1 MAWVQ
6 KEVCENT
13 PSFNLCCMN
22 LKRSNSSAPQKQGWH
37 PTWVVL
43 LSSLWLTSAG
53 NIALWSQIHQL
64 PEVTGLRGF
73 AFAIGFGTII
83 TAAISAIL
91 SFLNWRWLLKPAI
104 AVFFLS
110 AASGA
115 YFMMSY
121 GIVIDSTMITNV
133 VQTDTK
139 EALDLMN
146 WRMLIS
152 LALLGVLPCWALWKI
167 PVKPLRLGPQIIG
180 NVLTLAISLMV
191 IVGALL
197 AIFQDFSS
205 IMRNHTQL
213 RYLINPLNSYY
224 AIGMV
229 AVKPFQRDQKTLLP
243 LGRDAQL
250 NPSKSKDKPT
260 LLLLVLGETARMG
273 NFGINGYD
281 RPTTPE
287 LSKENVIS
295 LKGVMSCGTSTATSV
310 PCMFSHLGKEDYE
323 SRKHNYESLID
334 VLHHAG
340 LAVLWIDNQSGCKG
354 VCERVPQALTK
365 SLKHPTLCKNG
376 ECFDEI
382 MLHEIDQR
390 IQALPAER
398 RAKGVV
404 VVMHQMGSH
413 GPAYYKRVP
422 DQFRK
427 FVPECRSNALQDCS
441 REQVVNSFDNTI
453 LYTDHFLGQ
462 AIQWLKKSEATS
474 APAMLY
480 VSDHGES
487 LGENN
492 LYLHGLPYRVAP
504 DVQKRVPWITWLSS
518 SFEKQSGL
526 MPTCLKNKSQAPL
539 THDNYFHSVLGL
551 MNISTQ
557 AYQAKLDVHADC
569 RSAS

>member
-1 MAWVQ
+1 MTS
-6 KEVCENT
+6 KH
-13 PSFNLCCMN
+13 
-22 LKRSNSSAPQKQGWH
+22 APTSETHVPAWH
-37 PTWVVL
+37 PVWVAL
-43 LSSLWLTSAG
+43 LGSLWLASVG
-53 NIALWSQIHQL
+53 NYALWQQVHQL
-64 PEVTGLRGF
+64 PEVTGLRGL
-73 AFAIGFGTII
+73 AFALGFGVII
-83 TAAISAIL
+83 TSALTAVL
-91 SFLNWRWLLKPAI
+91 SILNWRGWLKPVLT
-104 AVFFLS
+104 VFFLS

-115 YFMMSY
+115 YFMVSY

-139 EALDLMN
+139 EALDLLN

-152 LALLGVLPCWALWKI
+152 LLVLGILPCWVLWKT
-167 PVKPLRLGPQIIG
+167 PLQVLRLRQQIWS
-180 NVLTLAISLMV
+180 NTLTAVVSVVV
-191 IVGALL
+191 IVAALL

-213 RYLINPLNSYY
+213 RYLVNPLNSYY

-229 AVKPFQRDQKTLLP
+229 AAKPFQRDNKTLLP
-243 LGRDAQL
+243 IGKDAQMAT
-250 NPSKSKDKPT
+250 PKPNEKPP

-273 NFGINGYD
+273 NFGVNGYE
-281 RPTTPE
+281 RQTTPA
-287 LSKENVIS
+287 LAQENIIS

-310 PCMFSHLGKEDYE
+310 PCMFSHLGKEDFE
-323 SRKHNYESLID
+323 ARKNNYESLID

-365 SLKHPTLCKNG
+365 ELKHPTLCKDG

-382 MLHEIDQR
+382 MLHQLDER

-422 DQFRK
+422 DAFKK
-427 FVPECRSNALQDCS
+427 FQPECKSNALQECT

-462 AIQWLKKSEATS
+462 AIQWLKKSEATAAS
-474 APAMLY
+474 AMLY

-504 DVQKRVPWITWLSS
+504 DVQKRVPWITWWSPQ
-518 SFEKQSGL
+518 FEKQLGL
-526 MPTCLKNKSQAPL
+526 SRTCLQNKVQMPL

-551 MNISTQ
+551 VNVSTEV
-557 AYQAKLDVHADC
+557 YQAKLDVHADC
-569 RSAS
+569 RSRS

>member
-1 MAWVQ
+1 MTS
-6 KEVCENT
+6 KH
-13 PSFNLCCMN
+13 
-22 LKRSNSSAPQKQGWH
+22 APTSETHVPAWH
-37 PTWVVL
+37 PVWVAL
-43 LSSLWLTSAG
+43 LGSLWLASVG
-53 NIALWSQIHQL
+53 NYALWQQVHQL
-64 PEVTGLRGF
+64 PEVTGLRGL
-73 AFAIGFGTII
+73 AFALGFGVII
-83 TAAISAIL
+83 TSALTAVL
-91 SFLNWRWLLKPAI
+91 SFLNWRGWLKPVLS
-104 AVFFLS
+104 VFFLS

-115 YFMMSY
+115 YFMVSY

-139 EALDLMN
+139 EALDLLN

-152 LALLGVLPCWALWKI
+152 LLVLGILPCWVLWKT
-167 PVKPLRLGPQIIG
+167 PLQVLRLRQQIWS
-180 NVLTLAISLMV
+180 NTLTAVVSIVV
-191 IVGALL
+191 IVAALL

-213 RYLINPLNSYY
+213 RYLVNPLNSYY

-229 AVKPFQRDQKTLLP
+229 AAKPFQRDNKTLLAI
-243 LGRDAQL
+243 GRDAQMAT
-250 NPSKSKDKPT
+250 PKPNEKPP

-273 NFGINGYD
+273 NFGVNGYE
-281 RPTTPE
+281 RQTTPA
-287 LSKENVIS
+287 LAQENIIS

-310 PCMFSHLGKEDYE
+310 PCMFSHLGKEDFE
-323 SRKHNYESLID
+323 ARKNNYESLID

-365 SLKHPTLCKNG
+365 ELKHPTLCKDG

-382 MLHEIDQR
+382 MLHQLDER

-422 DQFRK
+422 DAFKK
-427 FVPECRSNALQDCS
+427 FQPECKSNALQECT

-462 AIQWLKKSEATS
+462 AIQWLKKSEATAAS
-474 APAMLY
+474 AMLY

-504 DVQKRVPWITWLSS
+504 DVQKRVPWITWWSPQ
-518 SFEKQSGL
+518 FEKQLGL
-526 MPTCLKNKSQAPL
+526 SRTCLQNKVQMPL

-551 MNISTQ
+551 VNVSTEV
-557 AYQAKLDVHADC
+557 YQAKLDVHADC
-569 RSAS
+569 RSRS

>member
-1 MAWVQ
+1 MTSKHVPTSQTHFTA
-6 KEVCENT
+6 
-13 PSFNLCCMN
+13 
-22 LKRSNSSAPQKQGWH
+22 WH
-37 PTWVVL
+37 PVGVVL
-43 LSSLWLTSAG
+43 LGSLWLASVG
-53 NIALWSQIHQL
+53 NYALWQQVHQL
-64 PEVTGLRGF
+64 PEVTGLRGL
-73 AFAIGFGTII
+73 AFALGFGVII
-83 TAAISAIL
+83 TSALTAVL
-91 SFLNWRWLLKPAI
+91 SFLNWRGWLKPVLT
-104 AVFFLS
+104 VFFLS

-115 YFMMSY
+115 YFMVSY

-139 EALDLMN
+139 EALDLLN

-152 LALLGVLPCWALWKI
+152 LLVLGILPCWVLWKT
-167 PVKPLRLGPQIIG
+167 PLQVLRLRQQIWS
-180 NVLTLAISLMV
+180 NTLTAVLSVVV
-191 IVGALL
+191 IVAALL

-213 RYLINPLNSYY
+213 RYLVNPLNSYY

-229 AVKPFQRDQKTLLP
+229 AAKPFQRNNKILLP
-243 LGRDAQL
+243 TGRDAQMAVP
-250 NPSKSKDKPT
+250 NSKDKPP

-273 NFGINGYD
+273 NFGINGYE
-281 RPTTPE
+281 RQTTPA
-287 LSKENVIS
+287 LAKENIIS

-310 PCMFSHLGKEDYE
+310 PCMFSHLGKEAFE
-323 SRKHNYESLID
+323 ARQNNYESLID

-365 SLKHPTLCKNG
+365 ELKHPTLCKDG

-382 MLHEIDQR
+382 MLHQLDER
-390 IQALPAER
+390 ILALPAER

-422 DQFRK
+422 DAFKK
-427 FVPECRSNALQDCS
+427 FQPECKSNALQECS

-462 AIQWLKKSEATS
+462 AIQWLKKSESTS

-504 DVQKRVPWITWLSS
+504 DVQKRVPWITWWSPQ
-518 SFEKQSGL
+518 FEKQMGL
-526 MPTCLKNKSQAPL
+526 SRTCLQNKVQKPL

-551 MNISTQ
+551 VNVSSEV
-557 AYQAKLDVHADC
+557 YQAKLDVHADC
-569 RSAS
+569 RSKS

>member
-1 MAWVQ
+1 MTS
-6 KEVCENT
+6 KH
-13 PSFNLCCMN
+13 
-22 LKRSNSSAPQKQGWH
+22 APTSETHVPAWH
-37 PTWVVL
+37 PVWVAL
-43 LSSLWLTSAG
+43 LGSLWLASVG
-53 NIALWSQIHQL
+53 NYALWQQVHQL
-64 PEVTGLRGF
+64 PEVTGLRGL
-73 AFAIGFGTII
+73 AFALGFGVII
-83 TAAISAIL
+83 TSALTAVL
-91 SFLNWRWLLKPAI
+91 SFLNWRGWLKPVLS
-104 AVFFLS
+104 VFFLS

-115 YFMMSY
+115 YFMVSY

-139 EALDLMN
+139 EALDLLN

-152 LALLGVLPCWALWKI
+152 LLVLGILPCWVLWKT
-167 PVKPLRLGPQIIG
+167 PLQVLRLRQQIWS
-180 NVLTLAISLMV
+180 NTLTAVVSVVV
-191 IVGALL
+191 IVAALL

-213 RYLINPLNSYY
+213 RYLVNPLNSYY

-229 AVKPFQRDQKTLLP
+229 AAKPFQRDNKTLLP
-243 LGRDAQL
+243 IGKDAQMAT
-250 NPSKSKDKPT
+250 PKPNEKPP

-273 NFGINGYD
+273 NFGVNGYE
-281 RPTTPE
+281 RQTTPA
-287 LSKENVIS
+287 LAKENIIS

-310 PCMFSHLGKEDYE
+310 PCMFSHLGKEDFE
-323 SRKHNYESLID
+323 ARKNNYESLID

-365 SLKHPTLCKNG
+365 ELKHPTLCKDG

-382 MLHEIDQR
+382 MLHQLDER

-422 DQFRK
+422 DAFKK
-427 FVPECRSNALQDCS
+427 FQPECKSNALQECT

-462 AIQWLKKSEATS
+462 AIQWLKKSEATAAS
-474 APAMLY
+474 AMLY

-504 DVQKRVPWITWLSS
+504 DVQKRVPWITWWSPQ
-518 SFEKQSGL
+518 FEKQLGL
-526 MPTCLKNKSQAPL
+526 SRTCLQNKVQMPL

-551 MNISTQ
+551 VNVSTEV
-557 AYQAKLDVHADC
+557 YQAKLDVHADC
-569 RSAS
+569 RSRS

>member
-1 MAWVQ
+1 MASVG
-6 KEVCENT
+6 
-13 PSFNLCCMN
+13 NL
-22 LKRSNSSAPQKQGWH
+22 
-37 PTWVVL
+37 
-43 LSSLWLTSAG
+43 
-53 NIALWSQIHQL
+53 ALWQQVHQL
-64 PEVTGLRGF
+64 PEVAGFRGL
-73 AFAIGFGTII
+73 AFAVGFGAII
-83 TAAISAIL
+83 AAAISLIL
-91 SFLNWRWLLKPAI
+91 SSLNWRGVLKPVLT
-104 AVFFLS
+104 VFFLS

-115 YFMMSY
+115 YFMVSY

-139 EALDLMN
+139 EAMDLLN

-152 LALLGVLPCWALWKI
+152 LVLLGILPSWAVWKT
-167 PVKPLRLGPQIIG
+167 PLKPLRFSQAVIS
-180 NVLTLAISLMV
+180 NTLTSVASLIV
-191 IVGALL
+191 IVAALL

-213 RYLINPLNSYY
+213 RYLVNPLNSYY

-229 AVKPFQRDQKTLLP
+229 AAKPFQRDNKTLLP
-243 LGRDAQL
+243 IGRDAQL
-250 NPSKSKDKPT
+250 AAQKANDKPP

-273 NFGINGYD
+273 NFGVNGYE
-281 RPTTPE
+281 RNTTPE
-287 LSKENVIS
+287 LAKENIIS

-310 PCMFSHLGKEDYE
+310 PCMFSHLGKEE
-323 SRKHNYESLID
+323 FEARQNNYESLID
-334 VLHHAG
+334 VLQHAG

-354 VCERVPQALTK
+354 VCERVPQAMTK
-365 SLKHPTLCKNG
+365 ELKHPTLCKDG

-382 MLHEIDQR
+382 MLHQLDER

-422 DQFRK
+422 DNFKK
-427 FVPECRSNALQDCS
+427 FQPECKSNALQECS

-504 DVQKRVPWITWLSS
+504 DFQKRVPWITWWSS

-526 MPTCLKNKSQAPL
+526 SRTCLKNKVQDPL

-551 MNISTQ
+551 MNVKTEV
-557 AYQAKLDVHADC
+557 YQAKLDVHADC
-569 RSAS
+569 RSKL

>member
-1 MAWVQ
+1 MTTKSHRTSGSQHNA
-6 KEVCENT
+6 
-13 PSFNLCCMN
+13 
-22 LKRSNSSAPQKQGWH
+22 WH
-37 PTWVVL
+37 PAWLAVV
-43 LSSLWLTSAG
+43 SSLWLASVG
-53 NIALWSQIHQL
+53 NIALWMQVHQL
-64 PEVTGLRGF
+64 PEVSGLRGF
-73 AFAIGFGTII
+73 AFAIGFGAII
-83 TAAISAIL
+83 TAALTLVL
-91 SFLNWRWLLKPAI
+91 SLFNWRWLLKPVLT
-104 AVFFLS
+104 VFFFS

-121 GIVIDSTMITNV
+121 GIVIDSSMITNV
-133 VQTDTK
+133 IQTDTK

-152 LALLGVLPCWALWKI
+152 FFLLGLLPSWLLWKT
-167 PVKPLRLGPQIIG
+167 PVKSLRWAQQTFSNILTGAASII
-180 NVLTLAISLMV
+180 V
-191 IVGALL
+191 IVAVLL
-197 AIFQDFSS
+197 AIFQDYAS

-213 RYLINPLNSYY
+213 RYLVNPLNSFY

-229 AVKPFQRDQKTLLP
+229 ATKPFQRNNQTLLP
-243 LGRDAQL
+243 IGRDAKVAALKQ
-250 NPSKSKDKPT
+250 SDKPP

-273 NFGINGYD
+273 NFGVNGYE

-287 LSKENVIS
+287 LAKENIIS

-310 PCMFSHLGKEDYE
+310 PCMFSHLGKEE
-323 SRKHNYESLID
+323 FEGRKNNYESLID
-334 VLHHAG
+334 VLNHAG
-340 LAVLWIDNQSGCKG
+340 FAVLWIDNQSGCKG

-365 SLKHPTLCKNG
+365 ELKHPTLCKNG

-382 MLHEIDQR
+382 MLHELDQR
-390 IQALPAER
+390 VQALPADR

-422 DQFRK
+422 DNFRR
-427 FVPECRSNALQDCS
+427 FQPECKSNALQECS

-453 LYTDHFLGQ
+453 LYTDYFLAQ

-474 APAMLY
+474 APALLY

-492 LYLHGLPYRVAP
+492 VYLHGLPYRVAP
-504 DVQKRVPWITWLSS
+504 DVQKRVPWITWLSPR
-518 SFEKQSGL
+518 FEKQSGL
-526 MPTCLKNKSQAPL
+526 INTCLKNKTDAAL

-551 MNISTQ
+551 MNVSSEV
-557 AYQAKLDVHADC
+557 YQEKLDVHASC
-569 RSAS
+569 RSKL

>member
-1 MAWVQ
+1 MTS
-6 KEVCENT
+6 KH
-13 PSFNLCCMN
+13 
-22 LKRSNSSAPQKQGWH
+22 APTSETHVPAWH
-37 PTWVVL
+37 PVWVAL
-43 LSSLWLTSAG
+43 LGSLWLASVG
-53 NIALWSQIHQL
+53 NYALWQQVHQL
-64 PEVTGLRGF
+64 PEVTGLRGL
-73 AFAIGFGTII
+73 AFALGFGVII
-83 TAAISAIL
+83 TSALTAVL
-91 SFLNWRWLLKPAI
+91 SFLNWRGWLKPVLS
-104 AVFFLS
+104 VFFLS

-115 YFMMSY
+115 YFMVSY

-139 EALDLMN
+139 EALDLLN

-152 LALLGVLPCWALWKI
+152 LLVLGILPCWVLWKT
-167 PVKPLRLGPQIIG
+167 PLQVLRLRQQIWS
-180 NVLTLAISLMV
+180 NTLTAVVSIVV
-191 IVGALL
+191 IVAALL

-213 RYLINPLNSYY
+213 RYLVNPLNSYY

-229 AVKPFQRDQKTLLP
+229 AAKPFQRDNKTLLP
-243 LGRDAQL
+243 IGKDAQMAT
-250 NPSKSKDKPT
+250 PKPNEKPP

-273 NFGINGYD
+273 NFGVNGYE
-281 RPTTPE
+281 RQTTPA
-287 LSKENVIS
+287 LAKENIIS

-310 PCMFSHLGKEDYE
+310 PCMFSHLGKEDFE
-323 SRKHNYESLID
+323 ARKNNYESLID
-334 VLHHAG
+334 VLYHAG

-365 SLKHPTLCKNG
+365 ELKHPTLCKDG

-382 MLHEIDQR
+382 MLHQLDER

-422 DQFRK
+422 DAFKK
-427 FVPECRSNALQDCS
+427 FQPECKSNALQECT

-462 AIQWLKKSEATS
+462 AIQWLKKSEATAAS
-474 APAMLY
+474 AMLY

-504 DVQKRVPWITWLSS
+504 DVQKRVPWITWWSPQ
-518 SFEKQSGL
+518 FEKQLGL
-526 MPTCLKNKSQAPL
+526 SRTCLQNKVQMPL

-551 MNISTQ
+551 VNVSTEV
-557 AYQAKLDVHADC
+557 YQAKLDVHADC
-569 RSAS
+569 RSRS

>member
-1 MAWVQ
+1 MTS
-6 KEVCENT
+6 KH
-13 PSFNLCCMN
+13 
-22 LKRSNSSAPQKQGWH
+22 APTSETHVPAWH
-37 PTWVVL
+37 PVWVAL
-43 LSSLWLTSAG
+43 LGSLWLASVG
-53 NIALWSQIHQL
+53 NYALWQQVHQL
-64 PEVTGLRGF
+64 PEVTGLRGL
-73 AFAIGFGTII
+73 AFALGFGVII
-83 TAAISAIL
+83 TSALTAVL
-91 SFLNWRWLLKPAI
+91 SILNWRGWLKPVLS
-104 AVFFLS
+104 VFFLS

-115 YFMMSY
+115 YFMVSY

-139 EALDLMN
+139 EALDLLN

-152 LALLGVLPCWALWKI
+152 LLVLGILPCWVLWKTRLQ
-167 PVKPLRLGPQIIG
+167 VLRLRQQIWS
-180 NVLTLAISLMV
+180 NTLTAVVSIVV
-191 IVGALL
+191 IVAALL

-213 RYLINPLNSYY
+213 RYLVNPLNSYY

-229 AVKPFQRDQKTLLP
+229 AAKPFQRDNKTLLP
-243 LGRDAQL
+243 IGKDAQMAT
-250 NPSKSKDKPT
+250 PKPNEKPP

-273 NFGINGYD
+273 NFGVNGYE
-281 RPTTPE
+281 RQTTPA
-287 LSKENVIS
+287 LAQENIIS

-310 PCMFSHLGKEDYE
+310 PCMFSHLGKEDFE
-323 SRKHNYESLID
+323 ARKNNYESLID

-365 SLKHPTLCKNG
+365 ELKHPTLCKDG

-382 MLHEIDQR
+382 MLHQLDER

-422 DQFRK
+422 DAFKK
-427 FVPECRSNALQDCS
+427 FQPECKSNALQECT

-462 AIQWLKKSEATS
+462 AIQWLKKSEATAAS
-474 APAMLY
+474 AMLY

-504 DVQKRVPWITWLSS
+504 DVQKRVPWITWWSPQ
-518 SFEKQSGL
+518 FEKQLGL
-526 MPTCLKNKSQAPL
+526 SRTCLQNKVQMPL

-551 MNISTQ
+551 VNVSTEV
-557 AYQAKLDVHADC
+557 YQAKLDVHADC
-569 RSAS
+569 RSRS

>member
-1 MAWVQ
+1 MTS
-6 KEVCENT
+6 KH
-13 PSFNLCCMN
+13 
-22 LKRSNSSAPQKQGWH
+22 APTSETHVPAWH
-37 PTWVVL
+37 PVWVAL
-43 LSSLWLTSAG
+43 LGSLWLASVG
-53 NIALWSQIHQL
+53 NYALWQQVHQL
-64 PEVTGLRGF
+64 PEVTGLRGL
-73 AFAIGFGTII
+73 AFALGFGVII
-83 TAAISAIL
+83 TSALTAVL
-91 SFLNWRWLLKPAI
+91 SFLNWRGWLKPVLT
-104 AVFFLS
+104 VFFLS

-115 YFMMSY
+115 YFMVSY

-139 EALDLMN
+139 EALDLLN

-152 LALLGVLPCWALWKI
+152 LLVLGILPCWVLWKTRLQ
-167 PVKPLRLGPQIIG
+167 VLRLRQQIWS
-180 NVLTLAISLMV
+180 NTLTAVVSIVV
-191 IVGALL
+191 IVAALL

-213 RYLINPLNSYY
+213 RYLVNPLNSYY

-229 AVKPFQRDQKTLLP
+229 AAKPFQRDNKTLLP
-243 LGRDAQL
+243 IGKDAQMAT
-250 NPSKSKDKPT
+250 PKPNEKPP

-273 NFGINGYD
+273 NFGVNGYE
-281 RPTTPE
+281 RQTTPA
-287 LSKENVIS
+287 LAQENIIS

-310 PCMFSHLGKEDYE
+310 PCMFSHLGKEDFE
-323 SRKHNYESLID
+323 ARKNNYESLID

-365 SLKHPTLCKNG
+365 ELKHPTLCKDG

-382 MLHEIDQR
+382 MLHQLDER

-422 DQFRK
+422 DAFKK
-427 FVPECRSNALQDCS
+427 FQPECKSNALQECT

-462 AIQWLKKSEATS
+462 AIQWLKKSEATAAS
-474 APAMLY
+474 AMLY

-504 DVQKRVPWITWLSS
+504 DVQKRVPWITWWSPQ
-518 SFEKQSGL
+518 FEKQLGL
-526 MPTCLKNKSQAPL
+526 SRTCLQNKVQMPL

-551 MNISTQ
+551 VNVSTEV
-557 AYQAKLDVHADC
+557 YQAKLDVHADC
-569 RSAS
+569 RSRS

>member
-1 MAWVQ
+1 
-6 KEVCENT
+6 
-13 PSFNLCCMN
+13 MN
-22 LKRSNSSAPQKQGWH
+22 LKRSNSSTSENSGWH
-37 PTWVVL
+37 PAWVVL
-43 LSSLWLTSAG
+43 LSSLWLASAG
-53 NIALWSQIHQL
+53 NIALWSQIQQL
-64 PEVTGLRGF
+64 PEVTGARGF
-73 AFAIGFGTII
+73 AFAIGFGAII

-91 SFLNWRWLLKPAI
+91 SFLNWRWVLKPAI

-139 EALDLMN
+139 EALDLMD
-146 WRMLIS
+146 WHMLIS
-152 LALLGVLPCWALWKI
+152 LVLMGILPSLILWKI
-167 PVKPLRLGPQIIG
+167 PVKPLRLGQQIIG
-180 NVLTLAISLMV
+180 NILTLAISLMV
-191 IVGALL
+191 IFGALL
-197 AIFQDFSS
+197 AIYQDFSS
-205 IMRNHTQL
+205 IMRNHTEL

-229 AVKPFQRDQKTLLP
+229 ASKPFQRDETTLLP
-243 LGRDAQL
+243 LGRDAQTTPL
-250 NPSKSKDKPT
+250 KASDKPT

-287 LSKENVIS
+287 LSKESIIS

-310 PCMFSHLGKEDYE
+310 PCMFSHMGKAEYE
-323 SRKHNYESLID
+323 SRKHNSESLID

-340 LAVLWIDNQSGCKG
+340 LAVLWVDNQSGCKG

-365 SLKHPTLCKNG
+365 SLLHPTLCQNG

-413 GPAYYKRVP
+413 GPAYYKRTP
-422 DQFRK
+422 DQFKK
-427 FVPECRSNALQDCS
+427 FLPECNSNALQECS

-462 AIQWLKKSEATS
+462 AIHWLKKSEATS

-504 DVQKRVPWITWLSS
+504 DVQKRVPWITWLSP

-526 MPTCLKNKSQAPL
+526 LPTCLKNKTQATL

-569 RSAS
+569 RRTS

>member
-1 MAWVQ
+1 M
-6 KEVCENT
+6 
-13 PSFNLCCMN
+13 
-22 LKRSNSSAPQKQGWH
+22 G
-37 PTWVVL
+37 
-43 LSSLWLTSAG
+43 SLWLATVG
-53 NIALWSQIHQL
+53 NYALWQQIHQL
-64 PEVTGLRGF
+64 PEVTGLRGL

-83 TAAISAIL
+83 TAAITAIL
-91 SFLNWRWLLKPAI
+91 SLLNWRGLLKPVLT
-104 AVFFLS
+104 VFFLS

-115 YFMMSY
+115 YFMVSY

-133 VQTDTK
+133 IQTDTK
-139 EALDLMN
+139 EALDLLN

-152 LALLGVLPCWALWKI
+152 LLFLGVVPCWILWRTPLKTLRFGRQVLSNTLTAAAAL
-167 PVKPLRLGPQIIG
+167 
-180 NVLTLAISLMV
+180 V
-191 IVGALL
+191 ILVAALL

-213 RYLINPLNSYY
+213 RYLINPLNSFY
-224 AIGMV
+224 AIARV
-229 AVKPFQRDQKTLLP
+229 AAKPFQQDNKTLLP
-243 LGRDAQL
+243 VGQDAKL
-250 NPSKSKDKPT
+250 PALKATDKPP

-273 NFGINGYD
+273 NFGINGYE
-281 RPTTPE
+281 RNTTPE
-287 LSKENVIS
+287 LAKENIIS

-310 PCMFSHLGKEDYE
+310 PCMFSHLGKEE
-323 SRKHNYESLID
+323 FEARKNNHESLID

-365 SLKHPTLCKNG
+365 ELQHPTLCKSG

-382 MLHEIDQR
+382 MLQQLDER

-422 DQFRK
+422 DNFKK
-427 FVPECRSNALQDCS
+427 FQPECTSNALQECS

-453 LYTDHFLGQ
+453 LYTDHFLAQ
-462 AIQWLKKSEATS
+462 AIQWLKKSEATHAS
-474 APAMLY
+474 AMLY

-504 DVQKRVPWITWLSS
+504 DVQKRVPWVTWWSAR
-518 SFEKQSGL
+518 FEKQSGFSR
-526 MPTCLKNKSQAPL
+526 TCLKNKAQDPL
-539 THDNYFHSVLGL
+539 THDNYFHSILG
-551 MNISTQ
+551 MVGVSTEVYK
-557 AYQAKLDVHADC
+557 APLDVHADC
-569 RSAS
+569 RSKL

>member
-1 MAWVQ
+1 MTSKSHRTSGSQ
-6 KEVCENT
+6 
-13 PSFNLCCMN
+13 
-22 LKRSNSSAPQKQGWH
+22 RSAWH
-37 PTWVVL
+37 PAWLAVVC
-43 LSSLWLTSAG
+43 SLWLASVG
-53 NIALWSQIHQL
+53 NIALWMQVHQL
-64 PEVTGLRGF
+64 PEVSGLRGF
-73 AFAIGFGTII
+73 AFAMGFGAII
-83 TAAISAIL
+83 TAALTLIL
-91 SFLNWRWLLKPAI
+91 SLFNWRWLLKPVLT
-104 AVFFLS
+104 VFFFS

-115 YFMMSY
+115 YFMVSY
-121 GIVIDSTMITNV
+121 GIVIDSSMITNV
-133 VQTDTK
+133 IQTDTK
-139 EALDLMN
+139 EAMDLLN

-152 LALLGVLPCWALWKI
+152 FFLLGLLPSWVLWKT
-167 PVKPLRLGPQIIG
+167 PVKSLRWTQQAFINTLTGAASII
-180 NVLTLAISLMV
+180 V
-191 IVGALL
+191 IVAVLL
-197 AIFQDFSS
+197 AIFQDYAS

-213 RYLINPLNSYY
+213 RYLVNPLNSFY

-229 AVKPFQRDQKTLLP
+229 VAKPFQHNNQTLLP
-243 LGRDAQL
+243 MGRDAKVAAL
-250 NPSKSKDKPT
+250 RPTDKPP

-273 NFGINGYD
+273 NFGVNGYE

-287 LSKENVIS
+287 LAKENIIS

-310 PCMFSHLGKEDYE
+310 PCMFSHLGKEAFE
-323 SRKHNYESLID
+323 GRKNNYESLID
-334 VLHHAG
+334 VLNHAG

-365 SLKHPTLCKNG
+365 ELKHPTLCKNG

-422 DQFRK
+422 DNFRK
-427 FVPECRSNALQDCS
+427 FQPECKSNALQECS

-453 LYTDHFLGQ
+453 LYTDYFLAQ
-462 AIQWLKKSEATS
+462 AIQWLKKSETTS
-474 APAMLY
+474 APALLY

-492 LYLHGLPYRVAP
+492 VYLHGLPYRVAP
-504 DVQKRVPWITWLSS
+504 DVQKRVPWITWLSPR
-518 SFEKQSGL
+518 FEKQSGL
-526 MPTCLKNKSQAPL
+526 VNTCLKNKTDTAL

-551 MNISTQ
+551 MNVSSEV
-557 AYQAKLDVHADC
+557 YQEKLDVHANC
-569 RSAS
+569 RNKL

>member
-1 MAWVQ
+1 MTTQRSSYLKSSTNAWHPAWV
-6 KEVCENT
+6 
-13 PSFNLCCMN
+13 
-22 LKRSNSSAPQKQGWH
+22 A
-37 PTWVVL
+37 VL
-43 LSSLWLTSAG
+43 GSLWLAG
-53 NIALWSQIHQL
+53 IGNFALWQQVHQL
-64 PEVTGLRGF
+64 PEVSGFRGL
-73 AFAIGFGTII
+73 AFALGFGAII
-83 TAAISAIL
+83 AAALTAIL
-91 SFLNWRWLLKPAI
+91 SILNWRGLLKPVLT
-104 AVFFLS
+104 VFFLS

-115 YFMMSY
+115 YFMVSY

-133 VQTDTK
+133 LQTDTK

-152 LALLGVLPCWALWKI
+152 LLLLGILPCWVLWKT
-167 PVKPLRLGPQIIG
+167 PLQTLRWSQQALS
-180 NVLTLAISLMV
+180 NTLTAVASVVVLVA
-191 IVGALL
+191 ALL
-197 AIFQDFSS
+197 AVFQDFSS

-213 RYLINPLNSYY
+213 RYLVNPLNSFY

-229 AVKPFQRDQKTLLP
+229 AAKPFQRDNKTLLP
-243 LGRDAQL
+243 IGQDAQTAAL
-250 NPSKSKDKPT
+250 KPSDKPP

-273 NFGINGYD
+273 NFGVNGYE
-281 RPTTPE
+281 RNTTPE
-287 LSKENVIS
+287 LAQENIIS

-310 PCMFSHLGKEDYE
+310 PCMFSHMGKEDFE
-323 SRKHNYESLID
+323 ARKNNYESLID

-365 SLKHPTLCKNG
+365 ELKHPSLCKDG

-382 MLHEIDQR
+382 MLQQLDER

-422 DQFRK
+422 DNFKK
-427 FVPECRSNALQDCS
+427 FQPECKSNALQECT
-441 REQVVNSFDNTI
+441 REQVVNAFDNTI

-462 AIQWLKKSEATS
+462 AIQWLKKSEAQA
-474 APAMLY
+474 APALLY

-504 DVQKRVPWITWLSS
+504 DLQKRVPWITWWSAR
-518 SFEKQSGL
+518 FEKQSGL
-526 MPTCLKNKSQAPL
+526 SRACLKNKAQEPL

-551 MNISTQ
+551 MGVS
-557 AYQAKLDVHADC
+557 AEVYQPKLDVHADC
-569 RSAS
+569 RNKS

>member
-1 MAWVQ
+1 MTS
-6 KEVCENT
+6 KH
-13 PSFNLCCMN
+13 
-22 LKRSNSSAPQKQGWH
+22 APTSETHVPAWH
-37 PTWVVL
+37 PVWVAL
-43 LSSLWLTSAG
+43 LGSLWLASVG
-53 NIALWSQIHQL
+53 NYALWQQVHQL
-64 PEVTGLRGF
+64 PEVTGLRGL
-73 AFAIGFGTII
+73 AFALGFGVII
-83 TAAISAIL
+83 TSALTAVL
-91 SFLNWRWLLKPAI
+91 SFLNWRGWLKPVLS
-104 AVFFLS
+104 VFFLS

-115 YFMMSY
+115 YFMVSY

-139 EALDLMN
+139 EALDLLN

-152 LALLGVLPCWALWKI
+152 LLVLGILPCWVLWKT
-167 PVKPLRLGPQIIG
+167 PLQVLRLRQQIWS
-180 NVLTLAISLMV
+180 NTLTAVVSVVV
-191 IVGALL
+191 IVAALL

-213 RYLINPLNSYY
+213 RYLVNPLNSYY

-229 AVKPFQRDQKTLLP
+229 AAKPFQHDNKTLLP
-243 LGRDAQL
+243 IGRDAQMAT
-250 NPSKSKDKPT
+250 PKSNEKPP

-273 NFGINGYD
+273 NFGVNGYE
-281 RPTTPE
+281 RQTTPA
-287 LSKENVIS
+287 LAKENIIS

-310 PCMFSHLGKEDYE
+310 PCMFSHLGKEAFE
-323 SRKHNYESLID
+323 ARQNNYESLID

-365 SLKHPTLCKNG
+365 ELKHPTLCKDG

-382 MLHEIDQR
+382 MLHQLDER

-422 DQFRK
+422 DAFKK
-427 FVPECRSNALQDCS
+427 FQPECKSNALQECS

-462 AIQWLKKSEATS
+462 AIQWLKKSEATA

-504 DVQKRVPWITWLSS
+504 DVQKRVPWITWWSPQ
-518 SFEKQSGL
+518 FEKQMGL
-526 MPTCLKNKSQAPL
+526 SRTCLQNKVQKPL

-551 MNISTQ
+551 VNVSSEV
-557 AYQAKLDVHADC
+557 YQAKLDVHADC
-569 RSAS
+569 RSKS

>member
-1 MAWVQ
+1 MNSKRQRFLDQSSNEWHPAWVA
-6 KEVCENT
+6 
-13 PSFNLCCMN
+13 LW
-22 LKRSNSSAPQKQGWH
+22 G
-37 PTWVVL
+37 
-43 LSSLWLTSAG
+43 SLWLASIG
-53 NIALWSQIHQL
+53 NFALWQQVHQL
-64 PEVTGLRGF
+64 PEVNGFRGL
-73 AFAIGFGTII
+73 AFALGFGVII
-83 TAAISAIL
+83 TCALTAVL
-91 SFLNWRWLLKPAI
+91 SFLNWRGWLKPVLS
-104 AVFFLS
+104 VFFLS

-115 YFMMSY
+115 YFMVSY
-121 GIVIDSTMITNV
+121 GIVIDSSMITNV

-139 EALDLMN
+139 EALDLLN

-152 LALLGVLPCWALWKI
+152 LLVLGILPCWVLWKT
-167 PVKPLRLGPQIIG
+167 PLQVLRLRQQIWS
-180 NVLTLAISLMV
+180 NTLTAVVSVVV
-191 IVGALL
+191 IVAALL

-213 RYLINPLNSYY
+213 RYLVNPLNSYY

-229 AVKPFQRDQKTLLP
+229 AAKPFQRDNKTLLP
-243 LGRDAQL
+243 IGRDAQMAT
-250 NPSKSKDKPT
+250 PKSNEKPP

-273 NFGINGYD
+273 NFGVNGYE
-281 RPTTPE
+281 RQTTPA
-287 LSKENVIS
+287 LAQENIIS

-310 PCMFSHLGKEDYE
+310 PCMFSHLGKEE
-323 SRKHNYESLID
+323 FEGRKNNSESLID

-365 SLKHPTLCKNG
+365 ELKHPTLCKDG

-382 MLHEIDQR
+382 MLHQLDER

-422 DQFRK
+422 DAFKK
-427 FVPECRSNALQDCS
+427 FQPECKSNALQECT

-462 AIQWLKKSEATS
+462 AIQWLKKSEANA

-504 DVQKRVPWITWLSS
+504 DVQKRVPWITWWSPQ
-518 SFEKQSGL
+518 FEKQMGL
-526 MPTCLKNKSQAPL
+526 SRTCLQNKVQMPL

-551 MNISTQ
+551 VNVSTEV
-557 AYQAKLDVHADC
+557 YQPKLDVHADC
-569 RSAS
+569 RSKS